1 MRIRRIGTFIR
12 RAARG
17 AVPAAA
23 WQRALV
29 GGAAVAVGAWGVW
42 MPASASASVSAAVR
56 PAALRTVTFGYVG
69 PMGQNVTVPAGVTY
83 ADVRVIGG
91 HGGSTGG
98 TSNFVVG
105 GDGAQVSGLLPVYP
119 GQVLTLYVAGAGG
132 TGSHGSPGGGGWGA
146 TGYGGSGGNGSGLYG
161 AAGAGGGGASGI
173 ESGPNTF
180 VLAGGGGGGGG
191 TGFDYMFDRG
201 GPGGSSSE
209 FGADPGHNGKGP
221 GAGAGGAGAATG
233 EGPGGGGGNSSYN
246 GGGGGGGGAGWLGGA
261 GGGGGGFGAG
271 GGGGGGAGAWHY
283 SLLLRDP
290 RVIRGSTSDGNGL
303 IIITWIT
310 GNREASQ
317 HVAYRSA

>member
-1 MRIRRIGTFIR
+1 MRLRTIGTFIG

-17 AVPAAA
+17 AVPAAG
-23 WQRALV
+23 WSRVLV
-29 GGAAVAVGAWGVW
+29 GGAAVAVAAWGAL
-42 MPASASASVSAAVR
+42 PASASASVSAAVR
-56 PAALRTVTFGYVG
+56 PAAPRTVTFGYVG

-98 TSNFVVG
+98 TSEFVEG

-119 GQVLTLYVAGAGG
+119 GLVLTLYVAGAGG
-132 TGSHGSPGGGGWGA
+132 NGSGGSPGGGGWGA

-161 AAGAGGGGASGI
+161 GGGAGGGGASSI
-173 ESGPNTF
+173 ESSPHTY
-180 VLAGGGGGGGG
+180 VLAGGGGGGAG
-191 TGFDYMFDRG
+191 TGFEYVFDRG

-233 EGPGGGGGNSSYN
+233 EGRGGGGGHGSHS

-261 GGGGGGFGAG
+261 GGGGGGSGGG
-271 GGGGGGAGAWHY
+271 GGGGGGAGSWHY
-283 SLLLRDP
+283 SSLLRDP
-290 RVIRGSTSDGNGL
+290 RVIRGGTSDGNGL
-303 IIITWIT
+303 IFITWIT
-310 GNREASQ
+310 GNGRA
-317 HVAYRSA
+317 R